1 MQRRK
6 RIKDVCKQY
15 AETIGSWDPSSFKG
29 RSPLYSEQIRR
40 DAFLIA
46 SLPPTILCYNHKA
59 KSLET
64 QFYGIP
70 NVTAVYQRLK
80 SKYECTYL
88 EAFENEVLQLYF
100 QASFFELSHF
110 SITVSLNPIY
120 VKKGCVFNLDVH
132 NVKTPWRFRI
142 LFKIGAIWS
151 LLQVSQQKRSIDQKS
166 GGGSFLQVEF
176 ENAT

>member
-15 AETIGSWDPSSFKG
+15 AETIGSWDPTSFKG

-64 QFYGIP
+64 QFY
-70 NVTAVYQRLK
+70 TKCK
-80 SKYECTYL
+80 S
-88 EAFENEVLQLYF
+88 
-100 QASFFELSHF
+100 
-110 SITVSLNPIY
+110 SITETKV
-120 VKKGCVFNLDVH
+120 
-132 NVKTPWRFRI
+132 RI
-142 LFKIGAIWS
+142 
-151 LLQVSQQKRSIDQKS
+151 
-166 GGGSFLQVEF
+166 
-176 ENAT
+176 

>member
-15 AETIGSWDPSSFKG
+15 AETIGSWDPTSFKG

-64 QFYGIP
+64 QFYTKC
-70 NVTAVYQRLK
+70 N
-80 SKYECTYL
+80 S
-88 EAFENEVLQLYF
+88 
-100 QASFFELSHF
+100 
-110 SITVSLNPIY
+110 SITET
-120 VKKGCVFNLDVH
+120 K
-132 NVKTPWRFRI
+132 
-142 LFKIGAIWS
+142 
-151 LLQVSQQKRSIDQKS
+151 
-166 GGGSFLQVEF
+166 VEI
-176 ENAT
+176 

>member
-15 AETIGSWDPSSFKG
+15 AETIGSWDPTSFKG

-64 QFYGIP
+64 QFLGMLTSQ
-70 NVTAVYQRLK
+70 NFHC
-80 SKYECTYL
+80 SSE
-88 EAFENEVLQLYF
+88 FEPKM
-100 QASFFELSHF
+100 FE
-110 SITVSLNPIY
+110 
-120 VKKGCVFNLDVH
+120 
-132 NVKTPWRFRI
+132 RFRAEPFSSGQYFEHARAM
-142 LFKIGAIWS
+142 LERAI
-151 LLQVSQQKRSIDQKS
+151 DH
-166 GGGSFLQVEF
+166 
-176 ENAT
+176 

>member
-15 AETIGSWDPSSFKG
+15 AETIGSWDPTSFKG

-64 QFYGIP
+64 QFYTKCKSSIP
-70 NVTAVYQRLK
+70 ETK
-80 SKYECTYL
+80 
-88 EAFENEVLQLYF
+88 
-100 QASFFELSHF
+100 
-110 SITVSLNPIY
+110 
-120 VKKGCVFNLDVH
+120 VK
-132 NVKTPWRFRI
+132 I
-142 LFKIGAIWS
+142 
-151 LLQVSQQKRSIDQKS
+151 
-166 GGGSFLQVEF
+166 
-176 ENAT
+176 